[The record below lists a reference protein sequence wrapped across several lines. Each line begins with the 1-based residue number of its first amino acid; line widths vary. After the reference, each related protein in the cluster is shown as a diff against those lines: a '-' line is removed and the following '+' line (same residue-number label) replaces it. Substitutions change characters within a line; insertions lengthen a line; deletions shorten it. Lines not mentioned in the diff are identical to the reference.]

1 MDWIGLIS
9 GLLGPLLAKCF
20 KQTSSEDP
28 IAYLRSEYNAAPGR
42 MNPDVCEDCIPAVRR
57 AAIQARRQMKP
68 RDRRNAKPLSRQDM
82 YDIAEAKLLEAI
94 KADPAAVA
102 AVMQR
107 ADSIEDE

>member
-1 MDWIGLIS
+1 
-9 GLLGPLLAKCF
+9 
-20 KQTSSEDP
+20 
-28 IAYLRSEYNAAPGR
+28 
-42 MNPDVCEDCIPAVRR
+42 
-57 AAIQARRQMKP
+57 
-68 RDRRNAKPLSRQDM
+68 M

>member
-1 MDWIGLIS
+1 
-9 GLLGPLLAKCF
+9 
-20 KQTSSEDP
+20 
-28 IAYLRSEYNAAPGR
+28 
-42 MNPDVCEDCIPAVRR
+42 
-57 AAIQARRQMKP
+57 MKP
-68 RDRRNAKPLSRQDM
+68 RERRNAKPLSRQDM